1 MRNVR
6 LREKRD
12 ATIVVQKVIFHI
24 GRSCCARDK
33 RDGRFKG
40 FLSSFR
46 GTRPFYYFR
55 RLFFAL
61 FLGKKIPSDHR
72 RHPPSNNPFLPSHS
86 LSSIRG
92 LDFAA
97 FEKSELKRS
106 NVDFWYGMKESL
118 FVEETWREGSWGRT
132 KEDSM
137 AWKKTGREK
146 KSKDKHKIG
155 FRWRGKIPSCNRVRE

>member
-1 MRNVR
+1 M
-6 LREKRD
+6 
-12 ATIVVQKVIFHI
+12 
-24 GRSCCARDK
+24 
-33 RDGRFKG
+33 
-40 FLSSFR
+40 SF
-46 GTRPFYYFR
+46 G
-55 RLFFAL
+55 ADQL
-61 FLGKKIPSDHR
+61 FLYTSQHR
-72 RHPPSNNPFLPSHS
+72 RKRFRLSTIRICDLTKKEDENN
-86 LSSIRG
+86 
-92 LDFAA
+92 FAA